1 MTKPEVTIV
10 VSPRE
15 RFSYTRQSL
24 ESIYENTKYPF
35 SLVYVDGG
43 SPKNIKKYLETQSTE
58 KGFQL
63 IITEHY
69 LSPNQARNIGLKEV
83 KTKYIVFIDNDVNV
97 APGWLEKIIKCAAET
112 EATVVCPLVCIGKNL
127 HQKIHLAGGEAR
139 IELQIKGDKLLHK
152 VHEKHYFVNRLVAD
166 VQDKLQRQ
174 KCEFAEFHCMLVK
187 TSIFDE
193 IGCIDE
199 GLLNTREHIDFCLT
213 VTKAGGTIYC
223 EPNSVVTYVPGPPF
237 VFSDIPFFMLR
248 WSDEW
253 ELASLEYFVDKW
265 DLGRDLNTGKKQQ
278 KYLLKDKYFKKRYDR
293 LGHRRHQAFLK
304 PLIRNFFFGQSNPW
318 LEKNLLPLERKL
330 NRFITSRYSQ
340 SKKNNSSKHSAVS
353 Y

>member
-1 MTKPEVTIV
+1 MTKPEVTLV

-24 ESIYENTKYPF
+24 ESIYENTNYPF

-43 SPKNIKKYLETQSTE
+43 SPKNIKKYLEEQSQT
-58 KGFQL
+58 KGFKL
-63 IITEHY
+63 IRTENY

-83 KTKYIVFIDNDVNV
+83 KTKYLVFIDNDVNV
-97 APGWLEKIIKCAAET
+97 APGWLEKIIECAEET

-139 IELQIKGDKLLHK
+139 IELQNRGDKLLNK

-174 KCEFAEFHCMLVK
+174 QCEFAEFHCMLAR
-187 TSIFDE
+187 SAIFDR
-193 IGCIDE
+193 IGSIDE

-213 VTKAGGTIYC
+213 LTQAGGTIYC
-223 EPNSVVTYVPGPPF
+223 EPSSVVTYVPGPPF
-237 VFSDIPFFMLR
+237 VWSDIHFFMLR
-248 WSDEW
+248 WSDGW
-253 ELASLEYFVDKW
+253 ELSSLDYFVEKW
-265 DLGRDLNTGKKQQ
+265 DLGRDLNTGVKKE
-278 KYLLKDKYFKKRYDR
+278 KYLLKDKYFRKRFDR

-304 PLIRNFFFGQSNPW
+304 PLIRNVLFGQSNPW
-318 LEKNLLPLERKL
+318 LEKNLVSLERKL
-330 NRFITSRYSQ
+330 NHFLTRRYA
-340 SKKNNSSKHSAVS
+340 KINKEKTNIV
-353 Y
+353 

>member
-1 MTKPEVTIV
+1 MTKPEVTLV

-15 RFSYTRQSL
+15 RFSYTCQSL

-35 SLVYVDGG
+35 SLIYVDGG
-43 SPKNIKKYLETQSTE
+43 SPKNIKKYLEEQSQE

-63 IITEHY
+63 IRTEHY

-83 KTKYIVFIDNDVNV
+83 KTKYLVFIDNDVNV
-97 APGWLEKIIKCAAET
+97 APGWLEKIIKCAEET
-112 EATVVCPLVCIGKNL
+112 EATVVCPLVCIGKIL

-139 IELQIKGDKLLHK
+139 IELLNKSNKLLK
-152 VHEKHYFVNRLVAD
+152 IVHEKHYFVNRLVAD
-166 VQDKLQRQ
+166 VQDQLQRKQ
-174 KCEFAEFHCMLVK
+174 CEFAEFHCMLVR

-193 IGCIDE
+193 IGPIDE

-213 VTKAGGTIYC
+213 ITQAGGTIYC
-223 EPNSVVTYVPGPPF
+223 EPSSVVTYVPGPPF
-237 VFSDIPFFMLR
+237 VLSDIPFFMLR

-253 ELASLEYFVDKW
+253 ELASLDYFVDKW

-278 KYLLKDKYFKKRYDR
+278 KYLLKDKYFKKRFDR

-304 PLIRNFFFGQSNPW
+304 PLIRSLFFGKSNPW
-318 LEKNLLPLERKL
+318 LEKNLRSLERKL

-340 SKKNNSSKHSAVS
+340 DQKSDTKLIISN
-353 Y
+353 